1 MSFSGDH
8 QGAEGIELSDPTLKA
23 IIEGVAARLQEAS
36 ERSGSRSGD
45 DGQRGANSLGCKLGR
60 GDSAVSNYFK
70 LFPLHRAGV
79 KSCGNSARHLAS

>member
-8 QGAEGIELSDPTLKA
+8 EGAEGIELSDPTLKA

-45 DGQRGANSLGCKLGR
+45 DRQRSLGGKLGR